1 MTKCHENLG
10 GHNPS
15 PWHVI
20 MDHVKWHVKT
30 LDHVAGWHKL
40 PGASN
45 SHDLLCS
52 QLVLL
57 YLFRFSF
64 YLQGDHLWSG
74 SKPWWVIMNLLACL
88 FSKIC
93 FIIHLLFTLL
103 WMAWEKKSWRNLM
116 VFHLQYRYHVLQ
128 SDCNSDSDVD
138 SNSPENQSILI
149 QILIGTN
156 Y

>member
-1 MTKCHENLG
+1 MTKCHENLE

-15 PWHVI
+15 PWHGI

-45 SHDLLCS
+45 SHDLRCS

-103 WMAWEKKSWRNLM
+103 WMAWEKMSWDSLRKDR
-116 VFHLQYRYHVLQ
+116 RYFTDCREITLIYFVIHVHGIWIHTISYGITFL
-128 SDCNSDSDVD
+128 S
-138 SNSPENQSILI
+138 
-149 QILIGTN
+149 
-156 Y
+156 